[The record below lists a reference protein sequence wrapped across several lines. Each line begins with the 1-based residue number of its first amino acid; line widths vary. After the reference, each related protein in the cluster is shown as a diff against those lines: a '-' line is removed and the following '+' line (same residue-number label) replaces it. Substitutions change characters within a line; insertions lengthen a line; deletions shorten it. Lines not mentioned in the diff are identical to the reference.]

1 MITRCRCDVITRC
14 QDVVIQDV
22 VITQSRNNKKGN
34 YGTLRLK
41 LWHFPIE
48 SASNAD
54 SGNVILWERERQTL
68 VAFTAFSVF

>member
-1 MITRCRCDVITRC
+1 MSHVTNVTICIGMSRCRYNGT
-14 QDVVIQDV
+14 
-22 VITQSRNNKKGN
+22 TQSRNNEKGN

-41 LWHFPIE
+41 LWQFPIE